1 MLSQEEVRFFSL
13 LGAVFSL
20 GMGACIGSFLNVC
33 IWRLPRG
40 ESIVS
45 PGSHCPKCNSPIP
58 WYCNIPVIS
67 WCALRGRCLRC
78 KAPISI
84 RYTIVE
90 LLTAQLFLLAAISW
104 LSPGLL
110 ALTPSVAITVVP
122 CHWLVISGLLVGT
135 FIDLRHYII
144 PDSITIGGMVAG
156 VALSVA
162 VPALHKCSVPLDGL
176 KASLVGMGTGFGLLY
191 AIGWLG
197 SKAFKKDAMGFGDVK
212 LMGAIGAFFGWQAVL
227 FVIFVSS
234 FIGSAAGLILMACGK
249 AKRASRIPFG
259 PYLAAAALIWM
270 FWGSTLVD
278 WYFSLMKR

>member
-1 MLSQEEVRFFSL
+1 MISQEEIKFFSL
-13 LGAVFSL
+13 LGALFSL
-20 GMGACIGSFLNVC
+20 GMGACVGSFLNVC

-58 WYCNIPVIS
+58 WYCNIPVLS
-67 WCALRGRCLRC
+67 WCCLRGRCLRC

-90 LLTAQLFLLAAISW
+90 LLTAALFLAAGISW
-104 LSPGLL
+104 LAPEML
-110 ALTPSVAITVVP
+110 ALTPALSIGVVP
-122 CHWLVISGLLVGT
+122 CRWLVISGLVVGT
-135 FIDLRHYII
+135 FIDLKHFIL
-144 PDSITIGGMVAG
+144 PDSITIGGMAAG
-156 VALSVA
+156 VLLSVF
-162 VPALHKCSVPLDGL
+162 VPGLHGCATPLEALRV
-176 KASLVGMGTGFGLLY
+176 SLTGMATGFGLLY

-227 FVIFVSS
+227 FVVFVSS
-234 FIGSAAGLILMACGK
+234 FIGSVAGVVLMACGR

-270 FWGSTLVD
+270 FWGARLVEM
-278 WYFSLMKR
+278 YLSLMRR